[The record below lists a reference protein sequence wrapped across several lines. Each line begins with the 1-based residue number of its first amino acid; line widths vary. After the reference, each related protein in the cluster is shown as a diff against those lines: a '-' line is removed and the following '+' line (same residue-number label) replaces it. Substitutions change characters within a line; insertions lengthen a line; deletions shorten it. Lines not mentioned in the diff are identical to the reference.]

1 MSENQQ
7 PSQGVPDAIANG
19 AAITPQTG
27 EMDHTES
34 VIITSHFK
42 MVWLTM
48 TALTLCLAATDVLLA
63 IVLKNPSGAQQ
74 QAMTMCDTFAGMGFG
89 AIFGLLSA
97 KALG

>member
-7 PSQGVPDAIANG
+7 PPQGVSDATSDGTAIASG
-19 AAITPQTG
+19 PGGTSQ
-27 EMDHTES
+27 TES
-34 VIITSHFK
+34 VIITSYFK

-48 TALTLCLAATDVLLA
+48 TALTLSLAATDVLLA
-63 IVLKNPSGAQQ
+63 ILLKNPSGSAQ

-89 AIFGLLSA
+89 AIFGLISG